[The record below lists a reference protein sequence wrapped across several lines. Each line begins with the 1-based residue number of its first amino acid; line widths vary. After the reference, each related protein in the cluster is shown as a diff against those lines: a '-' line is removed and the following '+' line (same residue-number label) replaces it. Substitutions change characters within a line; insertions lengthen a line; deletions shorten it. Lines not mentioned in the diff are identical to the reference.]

1 MKAGVFFELTRKTR
15 TAQKLYYKTR
25 LQGDLITA
33 KQLESELDKALL
45 AGKVE
50 PDEQKPAAE
59 RLSEQQYKEYLRLL
73 NANQIELMLADGQGE
88 NGQ

>member
-1 MKAGVFFELTRKTR
+1 MKAGDFFELTRKTR